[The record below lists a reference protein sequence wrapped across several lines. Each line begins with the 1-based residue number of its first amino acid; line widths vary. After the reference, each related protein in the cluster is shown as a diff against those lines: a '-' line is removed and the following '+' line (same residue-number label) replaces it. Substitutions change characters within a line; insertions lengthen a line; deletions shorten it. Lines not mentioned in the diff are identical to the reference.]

1 MAFCKL
7 REIPNSMHKSPLFR
21 LFEMF
26 AGTAP
31 DFVAW
36 KVAGSICYNED
47 ICSVFLLTTIGRN
60 INPPL
65 FVRKAGNEF
74 PSNLV
79 WVVLARQSLYKSP
92 GEREGCGCAASVG
105 WRGASPHRLS
115 IHQNPPKLDPRGLQT
130 KKHDLKWLMLNQFQH
145 GIFVILVSL
154 KFLLF

>member
-36 KVAGSICYNED
+36 KVAFATMKKFA
-47 ICSVFLLTTIGRN
+47 VFFFWPLSAEYN

-65 FVRKAGNEF
+65 FVRKAGSEF
-74 PSNLV
+74 PSNLT
-79 WVVLARQSLYKSP
+79 WVVIARQSLYKSP
-92 GEREGCGCAASVG
+92 GEREGCGCAASAG

-115 IHQNPPKLDPRGLQT
+115 IYPSKSTQIGPTWTPNKETWCKMIDA
-130 KKHDLKWLMLNQFQH
+130 QFQH